1 MRLDRD
7 VQQLMRTHGYTVN
20 FSRDQDGGTYDPATG
35 TITGGSTLT
44 WTETGVYVNYMDLD
58 IDGTSVTA
66 DDQKLLMQAKGL
78 AREPEVGDFLDDD
91 LRVINVRKIQSG
103 STVIAYT
110 CQVRG

>member
-20 FSRDQDGGTYDPATG
+20 FSRDQDGGTYDTTSG
-35 TITGGSTLT
+35 KVTGGSTLT
-44 WTETGVYVNYMDLD
+44 WTETGVYVNFKDED
-58 IDGTSVTA
+58 VDGTAITA
-66 DDQKLLMQAKGL
+66 DDQKLLMQAEGL
-78 AREPEVGDFLDDD
+78 TREPEVGDFLDDD
-91 LRVINVRKIQSG
+91 LRVINVRKIKSG